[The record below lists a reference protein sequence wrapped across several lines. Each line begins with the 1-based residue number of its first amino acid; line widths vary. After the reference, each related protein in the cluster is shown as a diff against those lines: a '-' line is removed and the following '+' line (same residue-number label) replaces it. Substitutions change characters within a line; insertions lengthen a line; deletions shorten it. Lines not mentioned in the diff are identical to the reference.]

1 MAETTKKP
9 ITIPQVSIP
18 GLGAVPVVAV
28 KLPNGEI
35 ALRHPNELQ
44 KTVPA
49 VPAAKEGA

>member
-1 MAETTKKP
+1 MADTSKKP

-18 GLGAVPVVAV
+18 GLGAVPVVAIR
-28 KLPNGEI
+28 LPNGDI

-49 VPAAKEGA
+49 IAPAKGGG